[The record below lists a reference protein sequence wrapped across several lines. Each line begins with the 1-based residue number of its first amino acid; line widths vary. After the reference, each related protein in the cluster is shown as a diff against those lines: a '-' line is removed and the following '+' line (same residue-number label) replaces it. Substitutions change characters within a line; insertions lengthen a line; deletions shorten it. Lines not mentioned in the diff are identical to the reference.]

1 MILEEICSYLSSDSA
16 LKAALGADERDSK
29 IYPNYAAITSRVPYL
44 VYRSSN
50 PGGSYDEVLSEEGV
64 TFVITG
70 EDYGQTAAISKALS
84 ALLDLNCGAIPSQ
97 EHNIYYAKKVGGSD
111 YMDELGRHCRAVNFI
126 FKFR

>member
-1 MILEEICSYLSSDSA
+1 MILEEIYSYLCSDNT
-16 LKAALGADERDSK
+16 LKQVLSADEKDSK

-50 PGGSYDEVLSEEGV
+50 PGGSYDEVLNEEDV

-70 EDYGQTAAISKALS
+70 EDFAQTAAISKVLTT
-84 ALLDLNCGAIPSQ
+84 LLDLNCGGISSQ
-97 EHNIYYAKKVGGSD
+97 EHKIYYAKKIGGSD

-126 FKFR
+126 FKFK

>member
-1 MILEEICSYLSSDSA
+1 MIVEDIYSYLASDSA
-16 LKAALGADERDSK
+16 LRTALSADERDCK

-64 TFVITG
+64 TFVITS
-70 EDYGQTAAISKALS
+70 EDYAQTAAISKVLS
-84 ALLDLNCGAIPSQ
+84 ALLDLNCGGIPSQ
-97 EHNIYYAKKVGGSD
+97 GHNIYYAKKIGGSD

>member
-1 MILEEICSYLSSDSA
+1 MILKEICSYLRCDDTLKTILSA
-16 LKAALGADERDSK
+16 DDKDPK
-29 IYPNYAAITSRVPYL
+29 IYPNYAAITSKVPYL

-70 EDYGQTAAISKALS
+70 EDYAQTAAISKVLS
-84 ALLDLNCGAIPSQ
+84 SLLDLNCGAIPSQ
-97 EHNIYYAKKVGGSD
+97 EHKIYYAKKIGGSD

-126 FKFR
+126 FKFK